1 MSDSAHSGPELPGD
15 PVDLSEADSA
25 PADLSAVASAQAE
38 GEEQPSRVF
47 RVAAMVATVLALVAI
62 SIPFVFQDHLEA
74 GPAAAAMAPLASH
87 DAVTASTSAPLSDE
101 ACMPEPKA
109 ANLNFTMKDLD
120 GREVSL
126 ASFKGKVMLLNFWA
140 TWCGPCKAEI
150 PMFVELQKKYA
161 ANGFTVVGYSIDDE
175 APQARTFASEYKM
188 NYPILLGLGREDV
201 QEAFGPMWGI
211 PVSVLIARNGQVCQ
225 KHTGLP
231 TKSDLE
237 KGIKAL
243 L

>member
-1 MSDSAHSGPELPGD
+1 MSDSGPSGSDLRPDLGD
-15 PVDLSEADSA
+15 V
-25 PADLSAVASAQAE
+25 SAVASANAN
-38 GEEQPSRVF
+38 QPSRVF
-47 RVAAMVATVLALVAI
+47 RMVAMVATVLALLAI
-62 SIPFVFQDHLEA
+62 SIPFIFETHIDGEPA
-74 GPAAAAMAPLASH
+74 EAAAIAPMASH
-87 DAVTASTSAPLSDE
+87 DAVPASSDPQSEAACTS
-101 ACMPEPKA
+101 EPKA

-120 GREVSL
+120 GRDVSL

-175 APQARTFASEYKM
+175 APQARTFASEYQM

-201 QEAFGPMWGI
+201 QDAFGPMWGI
-211 PVSVLIARNGQVCQ
+211 PVSVLITRNGQVCQ

-231 TKSDLE
+231 TKTELE